1 MTPKQKEAILEVC
14 RNLLSSGLAFGYQKH
29 LTEPEYSDK
38 RALAEIVKI
47 VERVEAENV
56 AE

>member
-1 MTPKQKEAILEVC
+1 MTQKQKDAIIQVC

-47 VERVEAENV
+47 VEGEDA
-56 AE
+56 AD